1 MNSLTSKQIKSYMA
15 EFCPSSGYVLDL
27 TRAEF
32 EELID
37 ETIDV
42 DISHMSES
50 NGKRLKHLLQTC
62 TDEQV
67 ELLVEALRALSA

>member
-1 MNSLTSKQIKSYMA
+1 MA
-15 EFCPSSGYVLDL
+15 EFSPNPGYVFNL
-27 TRAEF
+27 TRTEF
-32 EELID
+32 EELVD

>member
-15 EFCPSSGYVLDL
+15 EFSPSSGYVLDL

-32 EELID
+32 EELVD

>member
-1 MNSLTSKQIKSYMA
+1 MA
-15 EFCPSSGYVLDL
+15 EFSPSSGYVLDL

-32 EELID
+32 EELVD
-37 ETIDV
+37 EVIDV

>member
-15 EFCPSSGYVLDL
+15 EFSPNPGYVLNL

-32 EELID
+32 EELVD

-50 NGKRLKHLLQTC
+50 NGKRLKYLLQTC

-67 ELLVEALRALSA
+67 EALIAALRALSA

>member
-1 MNSLTSKQIKSYMA
+1 MT
-15 EFCPSSGYVLDL
+15 EFSPSPGYVLNL

-32 EELID
+32 EDLID
-37 ETIDV
+37 DL
-42 DISHMSES
+42 DINMQGMSES

-67 ELLVEALRALSA
+67 EALVAALRAL

>member
-15 EFCPSSGYVLDL
+15 EFSPSPGYVFNL
-27 TRAEF
+27 TRVEF
-32 EELID
+32 EELVD

-42 DISHMSES
+42 DISHMPES

-62 TDEQV
+62 TNEQV
-67 ELLVEALRALSA
+67 ETLIAALRTL

>member
-1 MNSLTSKQIKSYMA
+1 MSVLTNRQIKA
-15 EFCPSSGYVLDL
+15 FLEEFSPSPGYILNL

-32 EELID
+32 EELVD

-42 DISHMSES
+42 DIEDMPTS
-50 NGKRLKHLLQTC
+50 NGKRFKYLLKTC

-67 ELLVEALRALSA
+67 EQLVTALRAI

>member
-1 MNSLTSKQIKSYMA
+1 MA
-15 EFCPSSGYVLDL
+15 EFSPSPGYIFNL

-32 EELID
+32 EELVD

>member
-1 MNSLTSKQIKSYMA
+1 MNSLTHKQIKAYMA
-15 EFCPSSGYVLDL
+15 EFSSSPGYVLNL

-32 EELID
+32 EDLVDDLNID
-37 ETIDV
+37 
-42 DISHMSES
+42 MSQLTGS

-67 ELLVEALRALSA
+67 ESLIAALRAT